1 VLSFFVRSCIFA
13 ADMNRLTRSL
23 RATLIGMVVNT
34 VFAAGKLAAGILGR
48 SHALV
53 ADAVESLADIFSS
66 IVVWRAMVV
75 AEEPADE
82 DHPYGHGKA
91 EPIASAIVSTML
103 LLAAGGIAASSV
115 REILQPERPS
125 PRAFTLLVLL
135 AVAGIKEFLFR
146 FVNREGQSVQ
156 STAVQTDA
164 WHHRSDAITSLAAA
178 VGISVSLLGGPGYA
192 SADDVAAIVAAAIIA
207 WNGWRLLH
215 PALNELMDAAP
226 SRDIVDKIRR
236 AASSITGVQRVEKC
250 IVRKTGHLYF
260 VDMHVEVDPAMSVQQ
275 GHAIAHEV
283 KDKVQRA
290 LPAVKDVL
298 VHIEPTTQGN

>member
-1 VLSFFVRSCIFA
+1 
-13 ADMNRLTRSL
+13 MNRLTRSL

-34 VFAAGKLAAGILGR
+34 ALAAGKLAAGILGH

-125 PRAFTLLVLL
+125 PRAFTLFVLL
-135 AVAGIKEFLFR
+135 AVAGVKELLFR
-146 FVNREGQSVQ
+146 FVNREGQSVE

-178 VGISVSLLGGPGYA
+178 VGISISLLGGPGYA
-192 SADDVAAIVAAAIIA
+192 SADDVAAVVAAAIIA

-226 SRDIVDKIRR
+226 SKEIVDKIRR

-250 IVRKTGHLYF
+250 IVRKTGHRYF

-275 GHAIAHEV
+275 GHAIAHAV
-283 KDKVQRA
+283 KEKVQRE

-298 VHIEPTTQGN
+298 VHIEPSVGGS